1 MTLTVNLKLT
11 LSIISSNSH
20 LLFHSIDQG
29 QGSYTDGNFGRAPL
43 TAYRM
48 PGTAQQRPPMSQMGR
63 NNQQPPG
70 SRSGMPPV
78 CVCQTVHR
86 PTTLYSLYEWTCECF
101 GELIILS
108 FSLFFSLFYLLLRAL
123 LV

>member
-1 MTLTVNLKLT
+1 MKTQPWYLVTYVLRHM
-11 LSIISSNSH
+11 I
-20 LLFHSIDQG
+20 FCSIDQG

-70 SRSGMPPV
+70 SRAGVPV
-78 CVCQTVHR
+78 R
-86 PTTLYSLYEWTCECF
+86 
-101 GELIILS
+101 
-108 FSLFFSLFYLLLRAL
+108 
-123 LV
+123 